1 MQAKHSGRLTECI
14 LVGETEIKSYFQ
26 SPIRIRTADLLARFR
41 LARYV
46 SNEGRRCI
54 ERKVTSPYWRQHRF
68 VCVCV
73 CVCVCVWGGGIIS
86 SFVYQQYR
94 SSMSESQW
102 NTKVNSTDFL
112 SHNSILTIRLNYFII
127 IIMLHVLQIVDN

>member
-54 ERKVTSPYWRQHRF
+54 ERKVASPYWRQHRF
-68 VCVCV
+68 VRVCVFVCV
-73 CVCVCVWGGGIIS
+73 CGGGGGGELFPALFI
-86 SFVYQQYR
+86 
-94 SSMSESQW
+94 
-102 NTKVNSTDFL
+102 
-112 SHNSILTIRLNYFII
+112 NSIEAVCPNHNGI
-127 IIMLHVLQIVDN
+127 QK